1 MKNINISDDEL
12 NNEEKLQNVF
22 NDLRHDFTQAK
33 DAKTEIDDLITGW
46 NDLYYGTKRDASG
59 EPVIDKRNKSGIVM
73 REIAKQIEWQK
84 PNITEP
90 FVSTKSPIE
99 LTGMKDG
106 NKARVLEKWA
116 NYEFTQE
123 FDRDFFINQATDVVL
138 REGTVWVQ
146 TSWETEE
153 ENVRTIIPNAS
164 MEELMN
170 KSYEPTDIEQNSDGT
185 YKVEYNEIIQTM
197 NNPDATV
204 MRNEHVFP
212 DPTARTMKELR
223 FVAVIKLLTIS
234 DIRKISVLD
243 SKQIDILE
251 NKLSSEERED
261 TGLGVSRNDNASSYG
276 YDNDY
281 EPQDTPRKHIRI
293 VEYWGYYDL
302 NNDGIPEPIVA
313 YFPESYKNINL
324 GVEENPFPHKGIP
337 FDSSVYSARPFSL
350 WGNPLAFFLG
360 DNQKVRN
367 GIVRGIL
374 DNMSLANN
382 NQKFI
387 LRGTLDYVNFKRM
400 NNGER
405 HIIINKAD
413 SITDGSYNQLPNS
426 VFNTLEMFK
435 KEDED
440 LSGVSG
446 NGPSLGN
453 SGVAK
458 DGQQAQLTMSQQ
470 RMASLVRN
478 LSNLLRK
485 IISKWIM
492 MGEVFLT
499 DNQIIE
505 LFEENEQV
513 NMNVFAGSQKTKIKV
528 NVGTEVNR
536 NMKLQQYN
544 MLMQQAKT
552 LEGELPP
559 GSMKEMVAE
568 MYDLFDMHDAATKL
582 RLYQPQPSPEQ
593 QAAQQLQIK
602 NAELENAKIEMEIAV
617 MQKDVEARYINAQAR
632 MMDANAN
639 VGYKDAQSY
648 EKMTKA
654 QGHQVDSAMK
664 PVQVENEIMKTNT
677 DAMNNGKK
685 EDK

>member
-46 NDLYYGTKRDASG
+46 NDLYYGTKRNASG

-99 LTGMKDG
+99 LTGMRDG

-234 DIRKISVLD
+234 DLRKISGLD
-243 SKQIDILE
+243 SKQIDSLE

-281 EPQDTPRKHIRI
+281 KPQDTPRKHIRI

-593 QAAQQLQIK
+593 QAAQQLQLK